1 MNSELLKKYQLILEN
16 DGNKVPGYFDALENP
31 QDYNLE
37 ATTMQD
43 YDYEGRPVD
52 RPVFNL
58 THKLYHEYLETIYN
72 PDDMEAILYA
82 FEKYNPSGVKD
93 I

>member
-1 MNSELLKKYQLILEN
+1 
-16 DGNKVPGYFDALENP
+16 
-31 QDYNLE
+31 
-37 ATTMQD
+37 MQD

-82 FEKYNPSGVKD
+82 FEKYNPSGVKG